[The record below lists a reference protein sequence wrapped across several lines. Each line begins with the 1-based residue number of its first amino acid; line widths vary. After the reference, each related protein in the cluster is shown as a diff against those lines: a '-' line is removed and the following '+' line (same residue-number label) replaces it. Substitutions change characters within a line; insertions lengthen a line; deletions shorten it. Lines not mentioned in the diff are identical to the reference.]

1 MHNKRKI
8 LTWLI
13 AFLVIAFVGVT
24 SAENETHLANGS
36 WISQSD
42 SEQEHILTF
51 YPDGTFHLVITE
63 SEYIDYLDE
72 EEEDYLDEEEED
84 YEDEEEEDYEG
95 DEDYEDYEDGE
106 DYEGWEEFIA
116 DFDVNDNGV
125 FDEEDFEA
133 AQERGDEDLTLSWDD
148 VLQEVGDANGDGV
161 IDQGEYERAFEEDSG
176 DWEEWLAED
185 RIMEA
190 KLAELMTDAFG
201 ETMVTTTSIKGTWE
215 ASDDHVT
222 LTRLEEVY
230 EFNSLTLEEF
240 YALILDIEFDVMVLV
255 SEMNDEEAMS
265 EEEFFLSILSDS
277 WPDSE
282 GNPVDVEEPESLEE
296 LKALVVNQFVS
307 MIRLFADKPAEFGM
321 EEETFVFFLDRDEM
335 TLTHSDRETLVFP
348 RVDASSAIEPFSWGQ
363 IKALHR

>member
-63 SEYIDYLDE
+63 GPFLVAAFSSTG
-72 EEEDYLDEEEED
+72 ED
-84 YEDEEEEDYEG
+84 YEDEEDSG
-95 DEDYEDYEDGE
+95 D
-106 DYEGWEEFIA
+106 WEEFLA
-116 DFDVNDNGV
+116 EDDSNDNGV
-125 FDEEDFEA
+125 LDEEDFEA
-133 AQERGDEDLTLSWDD
+133 AREGGDEDLPSSWDD
-148 VLQEVGDANGDGV
+148 VLQEFGDTNGDGV
-161 IDQGEYERAFEEDSG
+161 IDQGEFERAEYESG
-176 DWEEWLAED
+176 

-230 EFNSLTLEEF
+230 EFNSLPLEEF

-307 MIRLFADKPAEFGM
+307 MFRLFADKPAEFGM

-335 TLTHSDRETLVFP
+335 TLTHSDRETLVFT
-348 RVDASSAIEPFSWGQ
+348 RVDASSAIEAFSWGQ

>member
-51 YPDGTFHLVITE
+51 YPDGTFHLVITD
-63 SEYIDYLDE
+63 SEYV
-72 EEEDYLDEEEED
+72 DYLDEEEED
-84 YEDEEEEDYEG
+84 YEDEEEEDYE
-95 DEDYEDYEDGE
+95 DEE
-106 DYEGWEEFIA
+106 DYEGWEEFLTEA
-116 DFDVNDNGV
+116 DSNDNGV
-125 FDEEDFEA
+125 LDEEDFEA
-133 AQERGDEDLTLSWDD
+133 AREGGDEDLPSSWDD
-148 VLQEVGDANGDGV
+148 VLQEFGDTNGDGV
-161 IDQGEYERAFEEDSG
+161 IDQGEFERAEYESG
-176 DWEEWLAED
+176 

-190 KLAELMTDAFG
+190 KWAELMTDAFG

-307 MIRLFADKPAEFGM
+307 MFQLFADKPAEFGM

-335 TLTHSDRETLVFP
+335 TLTHSDRETIVFT
-348 RVDASSAIEPFSWGQ
+348 RVDASSAIEAFSWGQ

>member
-24 SAENETHLANGS
+24 SADNETHLANGS

-63 SEYIDYLDE
+63 SEYV
-72 EEEDYLDEEEED
+72 DYLDEEEED
-84 YEDEEEEDYEG
+84 YEDEE
-95 DEDYEDYEDGE
+95 
-106 DYEGWEEFIA
+106 DYEGWEEFLTEA
-116 DFDVNDNGV
+116 DSNDNGV
-125 FDEEDFEA
+125 LDEEDFEA
-133 AQERGDEDLTLSWDD
+133 AREGGDEDLPSSWDD
-148 VLQEVGDANGDGV
+148 VLQEFGDTNGDGV
-161 IDQGEYERAFEEDSG
+161 IDQGEYERGEYESG
-176 DWEEWLAED
+176 

-307 MIRLFADKPAEFGM
+307 MFQLFVDKPAEFGM
-321 EEETFVFFLDRDEM
+321 EEETFVSFLDRDEM
-335 TLTHSDRETLVFP
+335 TLTHSDRETLVFT
-348 RVDASSAIEPFSWGQ
+348 RVDASSAIEAFSWGQ

>member
-1 MHNKRKI
+1 LLVHNKRKI

-24 SAENETHLANGS
+24 SADNETHPVNGS
-36 WISQSD
+36 WIFQSD
-42 SEQEHILTF
+42 SEREHILTF
-51 YPDGTFHLVITE
+51 YPDGTFHLLITE
-63 SEYIDYLDE
+63 SGYVIS
-72 EEEDYLDEEEED
+72 EED
-84 YEDEEEEDYEG
+84 YEGDEG

-106 DYEGWEEFIA
+106 DSGDWEEFLA
-116 DFDVNDNGV
+116 EDDSNDNGV
-125 FDEEDFEA
+125 LDEEDFEA
-133 AQERGDEDLTLSWDD
+133 ARERGDEDLPPSWDD
-148 VLQEVGDANGDGV
+148 ALQELGDTNGDGV
-161 IDQGEYERAFEEDSG
+161 IDQGEYERGEYESG
-176 DWEEWLAED
+176 

-201 ETMVTTTSIKGTWE
+201 ETMVTTTSMKGTWE

-265 EEEFFLSILSDS
+265 EEEFFLSILSYS

-307 MIRLFADKPAEFGM
+307 MFRLFADKPAEFGM
-321 EEETFVFFLDRDEM
+321 EEETFVFFLDRDQM
-335 TLTHSDRETLVFP
+335 TLTHSDRETLVFT
-348 RVDASSAIEPFSWGQ
+348 RVDASSAIEAISWGQ

>member
-1 MHNKRKI
+1 LLVHNKRKI

-24 SAENETHLANGS
+24 SADNETHPVNGS
-36 WISQSD
+36 WIFQSD
-42 SEQEHILTF
+42 SEREHILTF
-51 YPDGTFHLVITE
+51 YPDGTFHLLITE
-63 SEYIDYLDE
+63 SGYVIS
-72 EEEDYLDEEEED
+72 
-84 YEDEEEEDYEG
+84 EEDYEG

-106 DYEGWEEFIA
+106 DSGDWEEFLA
-116 DFDVNDNGV
+116 EDDSNDNGV
-125 FDEEDFEA
+125 LDEEDFEA
-133 AQERGDEDLTLSWDD
+133 ARERGDEDLPPSWDD
-148 VLQEVGDANGDGV
+148 ALQELGDTNGDGV
-161 IDQGEYERAFEEDSG
+161 IDQGEYERGEYESG
-176 DWEEWLAED
+176 

-201 ETMVTTTSIKGTWE
+201 ETMVTTTSMKGTWE

-265 EEEFFLSILSDS
+265 EEEFFLSILSYS

-307 MIRLFADKPAEFGM
+307 MFRLFADKPAEFGM
-321 EEETFVFFLDRDEM
+321 EEETFVFFLDRDQM
-335 TLTHSDRETLVFP
+335 TLTHSDRETLVFT
-348 RVDASSAIEPFSWGQ
+348 RVDASSAIEAISWGQ

>member
-1 MHNKRKI
+1 MHNKRKF

-13 AFLVIAFVGVT
+13 AFLVIAFDGVT
-24 SAENETHLANGS
+24 SADNETHPADGS
-36 WISQSD
+36 WIFQSD

-51 YPDGTFHLVITE
+51 YPDGTFHLLIAESGYVI
-63 SEYIDYLDE
+63 S
-72 EEEDYLDEEEED
+72 EEDYLDEEED
-84 YEDEEEEDYEG
+84 YEDEEDYQ
-95 DEDYEDYEDGE
+95 
-106 DYEGWEEFIA
+106 GWEEFLTEA
-116 DFDVNDNGV
+116 DSNDNGV
-125 FDEEDFEA
+125 LDEEDFEA
-133 AQERGDEDLTLSWDD
+133 AREGGDEDLPSSWDD
-148 VLQEVGDANGDGV
+148 VLQEFGDTNGDGV
-161 IDQGEYERAFEEDSG
+161 IDQGEFERAEYESG
-176 DWEEWLAED
+176 

-265 EEEFFLSILSDS
+265 EEEFFLSILSDF

-296 LKALVVNQFVS
+296 LKALVVDQITS
-307 MIRLFADKPAEFGM
+307 MFLLLVDKPAE
-321 EEETFVFFLDRDEM
+321 R
-335 TLTHSDRETLVFP
+335 P
-348 RVDASSAIEPFSWGQ
+348 RNSRVHACGCKQCD
-363 IKALHR
+363 

>member
-24 SAENETHLANGS
+24 SADNETHPVNGS
-36 WISQSD
+36 WIFQSD
-42 SEQEHILTF
+42 SEREHILTF
-51 YPDGTFHLVITE
+51 YPDGTFHLLITE
-63 SEYIDYLDE
+63 SGYVIS
-72 EEEDYLDEEEED
+72 EED
-84 YEDEEEEDYEG
+84 YEGDEDYEDYEG

-106 DYEGWEEFIA
+106 DSGDWEEFLA
-116 DFDVNDNGV
+116 EDDSNDNGV
-125 FDEEDFEA
+125 LDEEDFEA
-133 AQERGDEDLTLSWDD
+133 ARERGDEDLPPSWDD
-148 VLQEVGDANGDGV
+148 ALQELGDTNGDGV
-161 IDQGEYERAFEEDSG
+161 IDQGEYERGEYESG
-176 DWEEWLAED
+176 

-201 ETMVTTTSIKGTWE
+201 ETMVTTTSMKGTWE

-265 EEEFFLSILSDS
+265 EEEFFLSILSYS

-307 MIRLFADKPAEFGM
+307 MFRLFADKPAEFGM
-321 EEETFVFFLDRDEM
+321 EEETFVFFLDRDQM
-335 TLTHSDRETLVFP
+335 TLTHSDRETLVFT
-348 RVDASSAIEPFSWGQ
+348 RVDASSAIEAISWGQ

>member
-36 WISQSD
+36 WISQSA

-63 SEYIDYLDE
+63 SEYV
-72 EEEDYLDEEEED
+72 DYLDEEEED
-84 YEDEEEEDYEG
+84 YEDEE
-95 DEDYEDYEDGE
+95 
-106 DYEGWEEFIA
+106 DYEGWEEFLTEA
-116 DFDVNDNGV
+116 DSNDNGV
-125 FDEEDFEA
+125 LDEEDFEA
-133 AQERGDEDLTLSWDD
+133 AREGGDEDLPSSWDD
-148 VLQEVGDANGDGV
+148 VLQEFGDTNGDGV
-161 IDQGEYERAFEEDSG
+161 IDQGEFERAEYESG
-176 DWEEWLAED
+176 

-307 MIRLFADKPAEFGM
+307 MFQLFVDKPAEFGM

-335 TLTHSDRETLVFP
+335 TLTHSDRETLVFT
-348 RVDASSAIEPFSWGQ
+348 RVDASSAIEAFSWGQ